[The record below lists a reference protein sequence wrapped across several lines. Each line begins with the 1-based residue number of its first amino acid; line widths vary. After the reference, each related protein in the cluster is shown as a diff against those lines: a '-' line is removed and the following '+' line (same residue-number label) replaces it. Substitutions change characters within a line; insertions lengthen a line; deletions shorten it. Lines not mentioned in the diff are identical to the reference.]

1 MYKIVATKEKDWE
14 CFNNAMKNKPL
25 VSFLIPYYNHKQY
38 ISQTLDSI
46 LNDTYPNKEIVIIND
61 GSTDT
66 DISVINDWIK
76 KNSSKMPINFISRE
90 NKGITKTFNELARTS
105 KGKYIVFCASDD
117 YLINDTIRDRV
128 SILEKNQE
136 KMVLIAD
143 TTVVDGNGKTIHK
156 SSIGEWLKYSNRENY
171 FSDDGLKY
179 EIINR
184 WSLTGPCNMMNRSL
198 FLKSGGYDEMLILED
213 WDFYLRAA
221 ANQLIIYFDQKV
233 AAYRIHG
240 SNFTSRSNKNFKF
253 LYALY
258 LTTKKN
264 YKTFNQPYRN
274 QLFRKKLSYQAQML
288 FFPIKQL
295 SYTIRRNYRR

>member
-1 MYKIVATKEKDWE
+1 
-14 CFNNAMKNKPL
+14 MKNKPL

-38 ISQTLDSI
+38 IGQTLDSI

-66 DISVINDWIK
+66 DISVINDWIERH
-76 KNSSKMPINFISRE
+76 SSTLPINFISRE
-90 NKGITKTFNELARTS
+90 NKGITKTFNELARAS

-117 YLINDTIRDRV
+117 YLINDTISNRV
-128 SILEKNQE
+128 SILEKNPE

-143 TTVVDGNGKTIHK
+143 TSVVDGNSKVIHK

-184 WSLTGPCNMMNRSL
+184 WSLTGPCNMINKKL
-198 FLKSGGYDEMLILED
+198 FIESDGYDESLFLED

-221 ANQLIIYFDQKV
+221 ANNSILYCDQQV
-233 AAYRIHG
+233 AAYRLHG
-240 SNFTSRSNKNFKF
+240 NNFTSSSNKNFK
-253 LYALY
+253 LLQSLY
-258 LTTKKN
+258 LTAKKN
-264 YKTFNQPYRN
+264 YRLFNKPYKGY
-274 QLFRKKLSYQAQML
+274 LLRKKISYQIQMI
-288 FFPIKQL
+288 FFPLKHLSRVIKGKL
-295 SYTIRRNYRR
+295 YK